1 MGMLRRTWLKV
12 VSPLAWSR
20 AGAERRFLASFSETE
35 RGSAVDMLAAAEL
48 TQRRDLRRKYFIH
61 ALDETRHARLF
72 ARRASE
78 FGAERV
84 RARAALDDANTLQAH
99 GIVGGRS
106 LFERYGELEFLAF
119 VHRSEAL
126 AVEQFGVYR
135 DLDLLD
141 DKTDAMLQNI
151 LRDEHF
157 HVGYSKMELERYTRD
172 GKGSNVRQALRKV
185 FWRRPW
191 EAWMRFSLQ
200 IGHVVTSFWMTM
212 LYMVVVAPFK
222 LGASREASGFR
233 DVKPDSR
240 SQMAA
245 ARGQG

>member
-1 MGMLRRTWLKV
+1 MGKVRQAWLKI

-20 AGAERRFLASFSETE
+20 SGAERRFLSSFSDTE

-48 TQRRDLRRKYFIH
+48 TDRRDLRRKYFIH
-61 ALDETRHARLF
+61 ALDESRHARLF
-72 ARRASE
+72 ARRAEE
-78 FGAERV
+78 FGAETTRV
-84 RARAALDDANTLQAH
+84 RAALNDANTLQAH

-135 DLDLLD
+135 DLELLD
-141 DKTDAMLQNI
+141 EQTDEMLQNI

-157 HVGYSKMELERYTRD
+157 HVGYSRMELERYTREGRGD
-172 GKGSNVRQALRKV
+172 AVHKALRKV

-191 EAWMRFSLQ
+191 EAWMRVSLRV
-200 IGHVVTSFWMTM
+200 GHAVTTFWMTV
-212 LYMVVVAPFK
+212 LYLLVVAPFR
-222 LGASREASGFR
+222 LGATRESAGFR
-233 DVKPDSR
+233 DVRPDPRSR
-240 SQMAA
+240 IAA